1 MTTTTK
7 AATNAAK
14 KQENKKQ
21 VENYT
26 LQAKVTKVML
36 SQGDNRVT
44 LVFDK
49 EFNGFDQSGEPCKTN
64 MLGTNIY
71 NLVNEIGS
79 QVPYLQMADALAMG
93 QPVNPQIVSLS
104 LVNADVVVERVFK
117 EKGEEREVEGT
128 GTYTNDCFVSRFKK
142 VTTHING
149 VFEKVLADLVMNK
162 PTANGA
168 TIAAANANPFD
179 IA

>member
-1 MTTTTK
+1 MATTTSK
-7 AATNAAK
+7 AK
-14 KQENKKQ
+14 KEVKEAK

-44 LVFDK
+44 LVLDK
-49 EFNGFDQSGEPCKTN
+49 EFDSFDQNGEACKSN

-71 NLVNEIGS
+71 NLVNEIGA

-104 LVNADVVVERVFK
+104 LVNADVVVERLFK

-128 GTYTNDCFVSRFKK
+128 GTYTNNCFVSRFKK
-142 VTTHING
+142 VTTHINS
-149 VFEKVLADLVMNK
+149 VFEKVLADLVMNR

-168 TIAAANANPFD
+168 TIAPATANPLD